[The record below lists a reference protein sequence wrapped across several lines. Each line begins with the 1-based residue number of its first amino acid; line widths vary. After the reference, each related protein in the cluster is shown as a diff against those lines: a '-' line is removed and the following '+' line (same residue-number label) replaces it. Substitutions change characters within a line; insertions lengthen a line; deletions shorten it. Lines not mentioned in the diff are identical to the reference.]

1 MKDSPPI
8 ITLLTDFGESDGYVG
23 SIKGVI
29 LSIVPGVNLVD
40 ISHQVAPQDVQQAA
54 LILSSAY
61 VYFPAHTVHLV
72 VVDPG
77 VGGERRPVALQTS
90 RGRFVAPDNGVLTYI
105 DIDEQPPTAVL
116 LENRKYWL
124 NSPSYT
130 FHGRDLFGPVAAHL
144 ARGVSIEKMGPPID
158 DLVRL
163 PLPPLTIALPTIRGQ
178 ISRVDR
184 FGNLLTN
191 VMHLSWVD
199 DQTVRFKPLSVTS
212 GKADTLDLE
221 VGKISVICGWHTL
234 KGLHQAYSQVGV
246 GEGVALIGSSGELE
260 IAINQGNASRQLALK
275 VGDPV
280 TVRIGQ

>member
-1 MKDSPPI
+1 MEDSPPI

-40 ISHQVAPQDVQQAA
+40 ISHQVAPQDVRQAA
-54 LILSSAY
+54 LILSSVY
-61 VYFPAHTVHLV
+61 VYFPVHTVHLV

-77 VGGERRPVALQTS
+77 VGGERRPIALQTS
-90 RGRFVAPDNGVLTYI
+90 RGRFVAPDNGVLTHI
-105 DIDEQPPTAVL
+105 SVDEQPAKAVL
-116 LENRKYWL
+116 LENRAYWL
-124 NSPSYT
+124 DSPSHT

-144 ARGVSIEKMGPPID
+144 ARGVPIEKMGPPIT

-163 PLPPLTIALPTIRGQ
+163 PLPPLTITLPTIRGQ
-178 ISRVDR
+178 ITRVDR

-191 VMHLSWVD
+191 VMRLSWVD
-199 DQTVRFKPLSVTS
+199 DQVIRFVPLSATPDKV
-212 GKADTLDLE
+212 DVLNLE
-221 VGKISVICGWHTL
+221 AEKISVTCGWHTL

-246 GEGVALIGSSGELE
+246 GERVALIGSNGELE